1 MAYTGYIA
9 GFMIFRGMIWVSSLL
24 SPFKERFFSFLK
36 FIHMFLARKKKFIY
50 FIIFTYKHL

>member
-36 FIHMFLARKKKFIY
+36 FIHMFLAEKYLY